1 MPEVCMNNSI
11 IDMDILFE
19 GVYQKLVSPDFG
31 QNLGG
36 ELPLFIQ
43 QIPVSKQSELTYQAN
58 RLVSR
63 LAKQGKKAIIID
75 LFDLSVKILDEEG
88 VLQTLLEEEKELDS
102 DAISSTLDSI
112 LDIKEVVIPRIND
125 IIQEEAPDFT
135 FITGVSRFSKV
146 SIFSDLNNL
155 IDISMSAQF
164 ATLLGYTHD
173 EVKKFF
179 PDWIEEL
186 AKTLGVSAEEAFGEI
201 VKWYD
206 GYKFH
211 HSAEPVINPVS
222 LGYCLRESEFRT
234 YWSSTA
240 VPTFLVDLLKERP
253 LNLQFAGIDEATLDA
268 YEPTAPFLKTS

>member
-1 MPEVCMNNSI
+1 MPEVCMNNPI

-63 LAKQGKKAIIID
+63 LAKQGKKTIIID

-112 LDIKEVVIPRIND
+112 LDIKEVVIPRINE
-125 IIQEEAPDFT
+125 IIQEKAPDFT
-135 FITGVSRFSKV
+135 LITGVGRVYPFMRSHG
-146 SIFSDLNNL
+146 ILNN
-155 IDISMSAQF
+155 
-164 ATLLGYTHD
+164 
-173 EVKKFF
+173 
-179 PDWIEEL
+179 IEEL
-186 AKTLGVSAEEAFGEI
+186 A
-201 VKWYD
+201 
-206 GYKFH
+206 
-211 HSAEPVINPVS
+211 N
-222 LGYCLRESEFRT
+222 ESN
-234 YWSSTA
+234 
-240 VPTFLVDLLKERP
+240 LVLFFPGDYN
-253 LNLQFAGIDEATLDA
+253 NLQLSLFGIISDENYYRGYNLSDIKCS
-268 YEPTAPFLKTS
+268 YDNI

>member
-1 MPEVCMNNSI
+1 MPEVCMNNPI

-112 LDIKEVVIPRIND
+112 LDIKEVVIPRINE
-125 IIQEEAPDFT
+125 IIQEKAPDFT
-135 FITGVSRFSKV
+135 LITGVGRVYPFIRSHG
-146 SIFSDLNNL
+146 ILNN
-155 IDISMSAQF
+155 
-164 ATLLGYTHD
+164 
-173 EVKKFF
+173 
-179 PDWIEEL
+179 IEEL
-186 AKTLGVSAEEAFGEI
+186 A
-201 VKWYD
+201 
-206 GYKFH
+206 
-211 HSAEPVINPVS
+211 N
-222 LGYCLRESEFRT
+222 ESN
-234 YWSSTA
+234 
-240 VPTFLVDLLKERP
+240 LVLFFPGDYN
-253 LNLQFAGIDEATLDA
+253 NLQLSLFGIISDENYYRGYNLSDIKCS
-268 YEPTAPFLKTS
+268 YDNI